1 MTRIFL
7 WLFLAVVWAVASLG
21 VLLPLLGIAWVA
33 ARLTD
38 LTLAQAGLVTFGHT
52 IALVYLLQTYLA
64 RRGFGLW
71 FFTLWISILSLTIIT
86 LEGLLLHSLTDLTM
100 FQAVIF
106 VTGAN
111 LLVAYVF
118 THSLTGSIPPFLRG
132 TVIEDL
138 MEEEL
143 EEEVNLRPPPRRPHR
158 RRK

>member
-1 MTRIFL
+1 VTRIFL

-38 LTLAQAGLVTFGHT
+38 LT
-52 IALVYLLQTYLA
+52 
-64 RRGFGLW
+64 
-71 FFTLWISILSLTIIT
+71 
-86 LEGLLLHSLTDLTM
+86 M
-100 FQAVIF
+100 FQAVLF